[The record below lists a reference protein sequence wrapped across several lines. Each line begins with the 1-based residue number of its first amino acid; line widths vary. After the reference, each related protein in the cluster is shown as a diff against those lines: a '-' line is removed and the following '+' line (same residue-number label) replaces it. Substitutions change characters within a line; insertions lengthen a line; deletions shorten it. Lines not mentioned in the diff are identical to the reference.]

1 MLYGTRA
8 SCHEYSHNVP
18 DKVQFIML
26 QVKFGAP
33 GGLAGFEPR
42 ANDAPEEGEMIQS
55 FCPWPRPGARQ
66 RRGAA
71 APGGLVMD

>member
-1 MLYGTRA
+1 
-8 SCHEYSHNVP
+8 
-18 DKVQFIML
+18 ML